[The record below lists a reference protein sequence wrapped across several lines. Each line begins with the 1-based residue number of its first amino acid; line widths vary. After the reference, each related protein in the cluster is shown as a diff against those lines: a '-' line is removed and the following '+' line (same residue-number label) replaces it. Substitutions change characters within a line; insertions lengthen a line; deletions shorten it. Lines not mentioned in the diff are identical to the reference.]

1 MEIPSKQLAG
11 PLQSSGRGSAKRD
24 LAVVSMWMKRVGCR
38 LTQERSEGA
47 FLKKAYGGGGG
58 GWEEGHCVIQR
69 FQDEEQQQRKLRGKS
84 R

>member
-58 GWEEGHCVIQR
+58 WEEGHCVIQR

>member
-58 GWEEGHCVIQR
+58 AGR
-69 FQDEEQQQRKLRGKS
+69 RGTALSNASKMKNS
-84 R
+84 SKGS